1 MTTAVLKTIIII
13 STALYAGSLI
23 LWNLKKQKAALW
35 GWSAAWICSL
45 GVVVN
50 NFIVN
55 HYVPFVSMYQI
66 LTFSAVLFGL
76 VYLYTRFCRNGAWTA
91 PYFIGCSLFVSIG
104 LCFMDAQAVWHFA
117 PALNSPWFTPHILMY
132 LISYVMGAVAFLMMM
147 VKVCRTKESR
157 LEIAPK
163 IAGGIYDCVC
173 VLFPCMT
180 MGMFFGALWAN
191 EVWGGFWSWD
201 IKEIWA
207 MVTWLI
213 WMCWLHFRRS
223 AKLKKYGDIL
233 IAVGFIAVIV
243 TFVFVRFMNTADSSM
258 HAYMG

>member
-1 MTTAVLKTIIII
+1 MTPAVLKTIIII

-117 PALNSPWFTPHILMY
+117 PALNSPWFTPHILLY

-157 LEIAPK
+157 LAIAAK
-163 IAGGIYDCVC
+163 IDGGIYDCVC

-233 IAVGFIAVIV
+233 VAVGFVCVIV

>member
-1 MTTAVLKTIIII
+1 MTPAVLKTIIII

-66 LTFSAVLFGL
+66 LTFSTVLFGL
-76 VYLYTRFCRNGAWTA
+76 VYLYTRYCRNGAWTA

-117 PALNSPWFTPHILMY
+117 PALNSPWFTPHILLY

-163 IAGGIYDCVC
+163 IDGGIYDCVC
-173 VLFPCMT
+173 VLFPFMILMT
-180 MGMFFGALWAN
+180 
-191 EVWGGFWSWD
+191 
-201 IKEIWA
+201 
-207 MVTWLI
+207 
-213 WMCWLHFRRS
+213 
-223 AKLKKYGDIL
+223 
-233 IAVGFIAVIV
+233 
-243 TFVFVRFMNTADSSM
+243 
-258 HAYMG
+258 